1 MSTLYAFGGNPRRF
15 FSVSAAAQTTD
26 GITWTNLAQPFAE
39 LGQVQAVTR
48 SVNTWMAVSS
58 QNQFATSMDLQSWT
72 AFDPENRIWLIR
84 NVLWG
89 NNHYLAV
96 GMEKNL
102 TDLTESAVVLVSYS
116 GTESTWYR
124 TYSTEHENTMLYDA
138 ALLGNNS
145 WVVVGG
151 VNQHSP
157 LMLWSQDQG
166 LNWTQVLLP
175 SYLNSSITSVAYH
188 NVSNTMWVGGKGWI
202 ATGIWQDVS
211 TQWSVNDAIRDS
223 GLAVPVTRIIHA
235 DVMSQPITLAISGS
249 SLFASVNDVDW
260 SSTSWP
266 GYRLGDVACFFNSVH
281 QQYEIYTSAWGLL
294 NQYTGFVGVQQ
305 ADGSLVHTGYNNG
318 ISAQR
323 LIVV

>member
-1 MSTLYAFGGNPRRF
+1 MSTLYAFGGNPKRF
-15 FSVSAAAQTTD
+15 FSVSAAASTTD
-26 GITWTNLAQPFAE
+26 GENWNTLVQPFAE

-48 SVNTWMAVSS
+48 SSNTWVALSS
-58 QNQFATSMDLQSWT
+58 QNQFATSPDLQNWT

-124 TYSTEHENTMLYDA
+124 TYSTEFDNTMLYDA
-138 ALLGNNS
+138 ALLGNNT

-151 VNQHSP
+151 EDQTQP

-166 LNWTQVLLP
+166 LNWTRILLP
-175 SYLNSSITSVAYH
+175 SYLNSAITSVQYDLA
-188 NVSNTMWVGGKGWI
+188 SNTIWVGGRGWI
-202 ATGIWQDVS
+202 ATGIWQAAS
-211 TQWSVNDAIRDS
+211 TQWSVNDAILDEGVAR
-223 GLAVPVTRIIHA
+223 PVTRIFYA
-235 DVMSQPITLAISGS
+235 AQRSQPLVLAISGS
-249 SLFASVNDVDW
+249 SQFASVNGVDW
-260 SSTSWP
+260 TSTSWP
-266 GYRLGDVACFFNSVH
+266 GYRLGDVTCYYNSVLG
-281 QQYEIYTSAWGLL
+281 QNVIYTSTWGML
-294 NQYTGFVGVQQ
+294 NQYTAFVGVQA
-305 ADGSLVHTGYNNG
+305 ADGSLTHTGRNWG

-323 LIVV
+323 WFVV